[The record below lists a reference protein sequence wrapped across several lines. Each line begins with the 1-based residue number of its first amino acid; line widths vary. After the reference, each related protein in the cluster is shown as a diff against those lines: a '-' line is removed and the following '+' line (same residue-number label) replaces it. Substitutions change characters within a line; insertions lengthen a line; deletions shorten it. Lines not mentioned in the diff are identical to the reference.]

1 MMHNQLQ
8 QPVHSEYRQ
17 YQSPF
22 LRQWFQPYI
31 LEEHVTT
38 ASHQHYKK
46 QFVFNPN
53 RPHINVKL
61 DNKHSVKALVDSGS
75 SICLGDS
82 SLIHN
87 IKAKYPN
94 APPISV
100 TDVQGVPPKG

>member
-1 MMHNQLQ
+1 MMHTQLQ

-31 LEEHVTT
+31 LQEHVTT
-38 ASHQHYKK
+38 ASHQYYENP
-46 QFVFNPN
+46 FVFNPN
-53 RPHINVKL
+53 RPHRNIKL
-61 DNKHSVKALVDSGS
+61 DDQHSVRALVNSGS

-82 SLIHN
+82 SLINH

-94 APPISV
+94 APPH
-100 TDVQGVPPKG
+100 

>member
-46 QFVFNPN
+46 PFVFNPN
-53 RPHINVKL
+53 RPHINVRL
-61 DNKHSVKALVDSGS
+61 DDQHSVKALVDSGS

-82 SLIHN
+82 SLIHQ
-87 IKAKYPN
+87 
-94 APPISV
+94 ISKC
-100 TDVQGVPPKG
+100 TPH

>member
-38 ASHQHYKK
+38 ASHQTTKNNSFSTQIDHTLT
-46 QFVFNPN
+46 FNW
-53 RPHINVKL
+53 IT
-61 DNKHSVKALVDSGS
+61 
-75 SICLGDS
+75 
-82 SLIHN
+82 N
-87 IKAKYPN
+87 I
-94 APPISV
+94 
-100 TDVQGVPPKG
+100 Q